1 MDKKNFSQFLQFLK
15 NSLILRHLFLA
26 AIIFIALLLF
36 VLFML
41 QFYTHHGE
49 ALTVPNL
56 CGLKLEDAAK
66 VLDNRGMQYQV
77 IDSVYKPDKE
87 PGLVMEQSPIGGSKV
102 KSYRSIY
109 LTINAKM
116 PPGVA
121 LPDVRDLSLRHAQ
134 SLLESMGIKVIGVE
148 YVPSEFSDLVRD
160 IKLDGR
166 TLTPGQKIPAG
177 SCVVLVVGRTST
189 DEDGS
194 QLMPDVQSLTLEQAT
209 RLINSHMLT
218 IGATN
223 FDADPAN
230 EQDKANFVVYKQS
243 PAPNDSVPAGKAI
256 TLWLTKDKSKVNAS
270 PEETTEPATPPSPAK
285 TAPAAPKKEEKKKKK
300 EDIEKFF

>member
-1 MDKKNFSQFLQFLK
+1 MDKKHFSQFLDFLK
-15 NSLILRHLFLA
+15 GSLILKNILY
-26 AIIFIALLLF
+26 AIAIVVALLVF

-49 ALTVPNL
+49 AETVPNL
-56 CGLKLEDAAK
+56 CGMQIGDAQK
-66 VLDNRGMQYQV
+66 MLDSKDMQYQV
-77 IDSVYKPDKE
+77 IDSVYKPDKA
-87 PGLVMEQSPIGGSKV
+87 PGMVMEQSPAAGSKI

-109 LTINAKM
+109 ITINAKM

-134 SLLESMGIKVIGVE
+134 SLLESMGIKVIGIE

-160 IKLDGR
+160 IKFNGQ

-177 SCVVLVVGRTST
+177 SGVVLVVGRTST

-194 QLMPDVQSLTLEQAT
+194 QLMPDVQSLSLDQAT
-209 RLINSHMLT
+209 KLINSHMLT

-223 FDADPAN
+223 FDVEPSS
-230 EQDKANFVVYKQS
+230 EQDKANYVVYKQT
-243 PAPNDSVPAGKAI
+243 PAANDSVPAGKAI
-256 TLWLTKDKSKVNAS
+256 TLWLTKDKNKVATNDEVAA
-270 PEETTEPATPPSPAK
+270 PAPAK
-285 TAPAAPKKEEKKKKK
+285 TAPATAPKKEEKKKKK

>member
-1 MDKKNFSQFLQFLK
+1 MDKKHFSQFLDFLK
-15 NSLILRHLFLA
+15 GSLILKNLFY
-26 AIIFIALLLF
+26 AISIIVVLLLF

-49 ALTVPNL
+49 AETVPNL

-66 VLDNRGMQYQV
+66 LLDNRGMQYQV
-77 IDSVYKPDKE
+77 IDSVYKPDQA
-87 PGLVMEQSPIGGSKV
+87 PGVVMEQSPIGGSKI

-109 LTINAKM
+109 ITINAKT

-134 SLLESMGIKVIGVE
+134 SLLESMGVKVIGIE
-148 YVPSEFSDLVRD
+148 YVPSEYSDLVRD
-160 IKLDGR
+160 IKFNGQ

-177 SCVVLVVGRTST
+177 SGVVLVVGRTST

-223 FDADPAN
+223 FDVEPAN
-230 EQDKANFVVYKQS
+230 EQEKANYIVYKQT
-243 PAPNDSVPAGKAI
+243 PMPNDSVPAGKAI
-256 TLWLTKDKSKVNAS
+256 TLWLTKDKSKVGT
-270 PEETTEPATPPSPAK
+270 EEVSTTPAPAPAK
-285 TAPAAPKKEEKKKKK
+285 TAPAAAPKKEEKKKKK

>member
-1 MDKKNFSQFLQFLK
+1 MDKKHFSQFLGFLK
-15 NSLILRHLFLA
+15 GSLILKNILYA
-26 AIIFIALLLF
+26 GAIVVTLLLF

-49 ALTVPNL
+49 SETVPNV
-56 CGLKLEDAAK
+56 CGLQIGDVEKM
-66 VLDNRGMQYQV
+66 LDSRGMQYQI
-77 IDSVYKPDKE
+77 IDSVYKPDKA
-87 PGLVMEQSPIGGSKV
+87 PGMVMEQSPVAGSKI

-116 PPGVA
+116 PPGIS

-134 SLLESMGIKVIGVE
+134 SLLESMGVKVIGIE

-160 IKLDGR
+160 IKFNGQ

-177 SCVVLVVGRTST
+177 SGVVLVVGRTST

-194 QLMPDVQSLTLEQAT
+194 QLMPDVQSLSLDMAT
-209 RLINSHMLT
+209 KLINSHMLT

-223 FDADPAN
+223 FDVEPAN
-230 EQDKANFVVYKQS
+230 EQDKSNYVVYKQT
-243 PAPNDSVPAGKAI
+243 PAANDSVPAGKAI
-256 TLWLTKDKSKVNAS
+256 TLWLTKDKSKVVANDEVAA
-270 PEETTEPATPPSPAK
+270 PAPTKPSPA
-285 TAPAAPKKEEKKKKK
+285 TAPKKEEKKKKK

>member
-1 MDKKNFSQFLQFLK
+1 MDKKHFSQFLGFIRG
-15 NSLILRHLFLA
+15 SLILKNVFYA
-26 AIIFIALLLF
+26 ATILVALLLF

-49 ALTVPNL
+49 AETVPNL

-66 VLDNRGMQYQV
+66 LLDNRGMQYQV
-77 IDSVYKPDKE
+77 IDSVYKPDKA
-87 PGLVMEQSPIGGSKV
+87 PGMVMEQSPIGGSKI

-109 LTINAKM
+109 ITINAKM

-134 SLLESMGIKVIGVE
+134 SLLESMGIKVMGVE
-148 YVPSEFSDLVRD
+148 YVPSEYSDLVRD
-160 IKLDGR
+160 IKYNGQ

-177 SCVVLVVGRTST
+177 SGVILVVGRTST
-189 DEDGS
+189 DEDGN

-209 RLINSHMLT
+209 RLINSHMLS

-223 FDADPAN
+223 FDVEPTN
-230 EQDKANFVVYKQS
+230 EQDKANYIVYKQS
-243 PAPNDSVPAGKAI
+243 PAASDSVPAGKAI
-256 TLWLTKDKSKVNAS
+256 TLWLTKEKGKVA
-270 PEETTEPATPPSPAK
+270 TEDVSTPAPAK
-285 TAPAAPKKEEKKKKK
+285 TTPAVAPKKEEKKKKK

>member
-1 MDKKNFSQFLQFLK
+1 MDKKHFSQFLGFIK
-15 NSLILRHLFLA
+15 GSLILKNVFYA
-26 AIIFIALLLF
+26 ATILVALLLF

-49 ALTVPNL
+49 AETVPNL

-66 VLDNRGMQYQV
+66 LLDNRGMQYQV
-77 IDSVYKPDKE
+77 IDSVYKPDKA
-87 PGLVMEQSPIGGSKV
+87 PGMVMEQSPIGGSKI

-109 LTINAKM
+109 ITINAKM

-134 SLLESMGIKVIGVE
+134 SLLESMGIKVMGVE
-148 YVPSEFSDLVRD
+148 YVPSEYSDLVRD
-160 IKLDGR
+160 IKYNGQ

-177 SCVVLVVGRTST
+177 SGVILVVGRTST
-189 DEDGS
+189 DEDGN
-194 QLMPDVQSLTLEQAT
+194 QLMPDVQSLSLEQAT
-209 RLINSHMLT
+209 RLINSHMLS

-223 FDADPAN
+223 FDVEPTN
-230 EQDKANFVVYKQS
+230 EQDKANYIVYKQS
-243 PAPNDSVPAGKAI
+243 PAANDSVPSGKAI
-256 TLWLTKDKSKVNAS
+256 TLWLTKEKGKVAT
-270 PEETTEPATPPSPAK
+270 EEVSTPAPAPAK
-285 TAPAAPKKEEKKKKK
+285 TTPAVAPKKEEKKKKK

>member
-1 MDKKNFSQFLQFLK
+1 MDKKHFSQFLDFLK
-15 NSLILRHLFLA
+15 GSLILKNLFY
-26 AIIFIALLLF
+26 AISIIVVLLLF

-49 ALTVPNL
+49 AETVPNL

-66 VLDNRGMQYQV
+66 LLDNRGMQYQV
-77 IDSVYKPDKE
+77 IDSVYKPDQA
-87 PGLVMEQSPIGGSKV
+87 PGVVMEQSPIGGSKI

-109 LTINAKM
+109 ITINAKT

-134 SLLESMGIKVIGVE
+134 SLLESMGVKVIGIE
-148 YVPSEFSDLVRD
+148 YVPSEYSDLVRD
-160 IKLDGR
+160 IKFNGQ

-177 SCVVLVVGRTST
+177 SGVVLVVGRTST

-223 FDADPAN
+223 FDVEPTN
-230 EQDKANFVVYKQS
+230 EQEKANYIVYKQS
-243 PAPNDSVPAGKAI
+243 PSPNDSVPAGKAI
-256 TLWLTKDKSKVNAS
+256 TLWLTKDKSKVGT
-270 PEETTEPATPPSPAK
+270 EEVSTTPAPAPAK
-285 TAPAAPKKEEKKKKK
+285 TAPAAAPKKEEKKKKK